1 MSLVC
6 KDVYCWKA
14 REGDHLVLVATISK
28 FPLQN
33 VTVMCVLL
41 NVKCTLLLQ
50 SSQTKT
56 HVFIYLL
63 MDFGLLN
70 DECRRNFE
78 ITANWLARLRNS
90 CPYSKRV
97 IIDSSSHTR
106 MKMAFRWRT
115 RPTNPSKCLKCA
127 SIQRS
132 HTQQGSC
139 KKEDLSTA
147 LALVSCR
154 D

>member
-1 MSLVC
+1 
-6 KDVYCWKA
+6 
-14 REGDHLVLVATISK
+14 
-28 FPLQN
+28 
-33 VTVMCVLL
+33 MCVLL

-132 HTQQGSC
+132 HTHNRVPVQKRIYLRHLLWFRAAINPIYIHAFIASAS
-139 KKEDLSTA
+139 STCHI
-147 LALVSCR
+147 LPLFIYMFIVIC
-154 D
+154 